1 MGQDLAEISTGGASE
16 ASFAAALGLP
26 TLDGLGAD
34 GDGAHADDEHVLIS
48 SLPDRAALAPGSSP
62 PCPPDV
68 PPLAG
73 ALLAVVFWGISFVAT
88 KAVVAEISPF
98 ALILVRTD
106 LGTAFLLVVL
116 AVRRVPVLPPRSAWP
131 TIALMGF
138 VGVAFHQLLQA
149 YALTLT
155 SAVNTGWLIGLTPVW
170 SALLAWLW
178 LASGCPPLKIAGLAL
193 GFVGAAVV
201 VTGGKISGGLL
212 ALPSTRGDLLI
223 LLSTLNWA
231 LYSVLGR
238 KTLLSLGSTRA
249 TTGAVPRGP
258 RAAGADRVLGDGL
271 SRLGRLS
278 PAGWAAVLFL
288 GICCSG
294 LGYLFWYRA
303 LETMEASRVGALLY
317 LEPLVTL
324 VAGMALLGERVGVA
338 TIAGGLLLL
347 AGVALVQRAR

>member
-1 MGQDLAEISTGGASE
+1 
-16 ASFAAALGLP
+16 
-26 TLDGLGAD
+26 
-34 GDGAHADDEHVLIS
+34 
-48 SLPDRAALAPGSSP
+48 
-62 PCPPDV
+62 V

-73 ALLAVVFWGISFVAT
+73 ALLAIVFWGISFVAT
-88 KAVVAEISPF
+88 KAVVGEISPF
-98 ALILVRTD
+98 ALILVRTT

-178 LASGCPPLKIAGLAL
+178 LGERMSPLKIAGLAL

-238 KTLLSLGSTRA
+238 KTLLALGSTRA
-249 TTGAVPRGP
+249 TTGAFL
-258 RAAGADRVLGDGL
+258 AGLVLLAPTALVSGTVA
-271 SRLGRLS
+271 SLGHLS
-278 PAGWAAVLFL
+278 PSGWAAVLFL
-288 GICCSG
+288 GVCCSG

-324 VAGMALLGERVGVA
+324 AAGVALLGEHVGAA

>member
-1 MGQDLAEISTGGASE
+1 
-16 ASFAAALGLP
+16 
-26 TLDGLGAD
+26 
-34 GDGAHADDEHVLIS
+34 
-48 SLPDRAALAPGSSP
+48 
-62 PCPPDV
+62 V
-68 PPLAG
+68 PPLLG
-73 ALLAVVFWGISFVAT
+73 ALLAIVFWGISFVAT
-88 KAVVAEISPF
+88 KAVVGEISPL
-98 ALILVRTD
+98 ALILVRTT
-106 LGTAFLLVVL
+106 LGTAFLLAVL
-116 AVRRVPVLPPRSAWP
+116 AARRVPVLPPRSAWP
-131 TIALMGF
+131 AIALMGF

-170 SALLAWLW
+170 SALLARVWLGERMPAAKV
-178 LASGCPPLKIAGLAL
+178 LGLAL

-201 VTGGKISGGLL
+201 VTGGRLSGGLL

-238 KTLLSLGSTRA
+238 KTLLELGSTRA
-249 TTGAVPRGP
+249 T
-258 RAAGADRVLGDGL
+258 AGAFLAGL
-271 SRLGRLS
+271 LFLAPGAFVGGTLPSLGRLS

-303 LETMEASRVGALLY
+303 LETMEASRVAALLY

-324 VAGMALLGERVGVA
+324 AAGLVLLGEQVGAA

-347 AGVALVQRAR
+347 AGVGLVQRAR